1 MSKFSHEQKY
11 TWKKLRSVKFI
22 YGGKKVQNNTLKK
35 KYVQTLNLNIFFY
48 APKY

>member
-1 MSKFSHEQKY
+1 MKKIEISEIY
-11 TWKKLRSVKFI
+11 LWWKKSPKQYF
-22 YGGKKVQNNTLKK
+22 KK